1 MLLELRAENYA
12 VIDQAVASFGPGLN
26 LLTGETGAGKSI
38 LIDAL
43 ALLLGGK
50 ASSDIVRH
58 GAEKAVL
65 GCVFESTPG
74 AVAILDANG
83 IDVGA
88 FSDDILL
95 RREIAAGGKGR
106 VFVNNQPATVAVL
119 RELAP
124 ELGLIHSQGETL
136 GSFDQAQQRTLLDR
150 FGGISIEA
158 VAVAFA
164 AWRATTERL
173 EELQASEQDRLRMA
187 DLWRF
192 QAKEIADAQIRAE
205 DEDAQLETE
214 KRVLANAEKLY
225 TAAMSAHELLYEQEG
240 AAEATLV
247 AALKQVEELARYE
260 PKFAEAAQQL
270 ATAKAAVEDVSAE
283 VRDFAE
289 KTHASPERLEEIEDR
304 LAALDK
310 LKRKYGAGA
319 GTTLGEVTRFG
330 EEAARKLAE
339 VENRDV
345 LLAELK
351 AQEAKD
357 AVAYR
362 AAAKELMALRTAAAR
377 RLEKLATAEINDLAM
392 QVKFSVEVA
401 PSEEVA
407 AWTAH
412 GWDKVEYRIAT
423 NAGEPLKPLEEIASG
438 GEMSRVML
446 ALKVTVEESFAAGA
460 DGQGKRKG
468 ASSAL
473 PRGLPTPRM
482 LVFDEID
489 IGIGGRA
496 AEAVGRKLKTLAK
509 RQQVVCIT
517 HLPQIA
523 AFADQHFAIEK
534 QEKGGRTRTTIRRM
548 DEDERAREVA
558 RMLSGA
564 KLTETSL
571 EHARQLLKSSR

>member
-150 FGGISIEA
+150 FGGISTEA

-225 TAAMSAHELLYEQEG
+225 TAAMSAHGLLYEQEG
-240 AAEATLV
+240 AAEATLA
-247 AALKQVEELARYE
+247 AALKQVEELAKYE

-270 ATAKAAVEDVSAE
+270 AAAKAAVEDVSAE

-362 AAAKELMALRTAAAR
+362 AAARELTALRTAAAR

-446 ALKVTVEESFAAGA
+446 ALKVTVEESFAAVAGH
-460 DGQGKRKG
+460 GKKK
-468 ASSAL
+468 AQ
-473 PRGLPTPRM
+473 LPTPRM

>member
-65 GCVFESTPG
+65 GCVFESTPV

-158 VAVAFA
+158 VAAAFA

-240 AAEATLV
+240 AAEATLA

-270 ATAKAAVEDVSAE
+270 AAAKAAVEEVSAE

-362 AAAKELMALRTAAAR
+362 AAARELTALRTAAAR

-423 NAGEPLKPLEEIASG
+423 NAGEPLKSLEEIASG

-460 DGQGKRKG
+460 GHGKKK
-468 ASSAL
+468 AQ
-473 PRGLPTPRM
+473 LPTPRM